1 RAKRRLMVT
10 RGTRSFAA
18 APDSDFSSTLRTK
31 ARSSAVSSGS
41 CIRILAPRF
50 PRLKEWAYAGMFF
63 DLTGAALSHAAAG
76 DPASNVVVPLVIL
89 ALAASSWALRT
100 PSSGRVAS
108 REPLSVAAR

>member
-1 RAKRRLMVT
+1 
-10 RGTRSFAA
+10 
-18 APDSDFSSTLRTK
+18 
-31 ARSSAVSSGS
+31 
-41 CIRILAPRF
+41 
-50 PRLKEWAYAGMFF
+50 MFF